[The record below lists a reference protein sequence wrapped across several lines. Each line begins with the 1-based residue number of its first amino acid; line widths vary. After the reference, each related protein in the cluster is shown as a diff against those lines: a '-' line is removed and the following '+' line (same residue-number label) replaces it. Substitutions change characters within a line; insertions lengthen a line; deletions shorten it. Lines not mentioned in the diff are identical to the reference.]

1 MVFNTEQI
9 KEILPHR
16 YPFLLIDK
24 IIEFIPEKK
33 AVGVKNVTNTEFFFQ
48 GHFPERPVMPGV
60 LIIESMAQ
68 VGGIIIMKMNV
79 SNDKLA
85 VLVGT
90 DNVRFRNVVKPGDQ
104 MIITSELIYLKSKLG
119 KVISKVEVDNKLV
132 AEGEILFS
140 LVD

>member
-1 MVFNTEQI
+1 M
-9 KEILPHR
+9 
-16 YPFLLIDK
+16 LIDK

-33 AVGVKNVTNTEFFFQ
+33 AVGVKNVTNTELFLQ
-48 GHFPERPVMPGV
+48 VHFPERPVMPGV

>member
-1 MVFNTEQI
+1 MVFDIEQI

-24 IIEFIPEKK
+24 IVEFIPEKK
-33 AVGVKNVTNTEFFFQ
+33 AVGIKNVTSTEYFFQ
-48 GHFPERPVMPGV
+48 GHFPDRAVMPGV
-60 LIIESMAQ
+60 LILESMAQ
-68 VGGIIIMKMNV
+68 VGGVIIMKMNI
-79 SNDKLA
+79 SKDKLA

-90 DNVRFRNVVKPGDQ
+90 DNVRFRNIVKPGDQ
-104 MIITSELIYLKSKLG
+104 MIITAELINLKSRLG

>member
-1 MVFNTEQI
+1 MVFDTEKI

-24 IIEFIPEKK
+24 IIEFVPEKK
-33 AVGVKNVTNTEFFFQ
+33 AVGIKNVSNTEYFFQ

-60 LIIESMAQ
+60 LIIEAMAQ
-68 VGGIIIMKMNV
+68 VGGIIIMQMNI
-79 SNDKLA
+79 SKDKLA
-85 VLVGT
+85 VLAGVN
-90 DNVRFRNVVKPGDQ
+90 DVRFRSVVKPGDQ
-104 MIITSELIYLKSKLG
+104 MVITTELIALKSKLG
-119 KVISKVEVDNKLV
+119 KIQSKVEVEQKLV

>member
-24 IIEFIPEKK
+24 IVEFIPEKK
-33 AVGVKNVTNTEFFFQ
+33 AVGIKNVTNTEYFFQ
-48 GHFPERPVMPGV
+48 GHFPNRPVMPGV
-60 LIIESMAQ
+60 LIIEAMAQ

-79 SNDKLA
+79 AENKLA

-90 DNVRFRNVVKPGDQ
+90 DNVRFRSVVKPGDQ
-104 MIITSELIYLKSKLG
+104 MVITSELINLKSRLG
-119 KVISKVEVDNKLV
+119 KVISKVEVDNKIA

>member
-24 IIEFIPEKK
+24 IVEFIPEKK
-33 AVGVKNVTNTEFFFQ
+33 AVGIKNVTNTEFFFQ
-48 GHFPERPVMPGV
+48 GHFPDRAVMPGV
-60 LIIESMAQ
+60 LILESMAQ
-68 VGGIIIMKMNV
+68 VGGVIIMKMNV
-79 SNDKLA
+79 SKDKLA

-90 DNVRFRNVVKPGDQ
+90 DNVRFRNIVKPGDQ
-104 MIITSELIYLKSKLG
+104 MVITSELISLKTRLG